1 MKPIN
6 VKNAKECLEKFDP
19 IEFKYNCASNIVK
32 LTTDIKAKLERHEN
46 AYQFGS
52 LTKQEYSSIVD
63 NLRLVY
69 NDENL
74 IENDVKLF
82 HLTEDKIVHQYL
94 GIPLLDRLFDEDY
107 FNFEWDMHIGQN
119 FMEHR
124 NDYYRDHFIHQ
135 IRNLVM
141 MFSLLIDDEIGL
153 YDTIKSFMPSLDSIP
168 ADSGKVPEYI
178 RKKEIQFFEFT
189 DDKNKQKLDDF
200 INNYQNLV
208 RKTVSKSDYLHEFYC
223 KYVIFASAFLSALF
237 HDMGYPICHFLEVR
251 QRVSD
256 YNPYLHM
263 FTHNSVDSFDQLFSK
278 LSDSLLFTIVS
289 RSEIQSRLSINEDG
303 KYDHG
308 AYSAIAFLLPFY
320 DSGLI
325 NSLSPEKQCAIEV
338 AAVAIYNHTAKYNC
352 IKFDDKN
359 NYYQPIFRQNPISFL
374 LRFCD
379 DLQEWDRRY
388 FEISTDSDL
397 VICTKCG
404 SPLILSENNDTK
416 SDKRDSL
423 MKYYCLCKT
432 NDKPQ
437 IKHIKY
443 DSFLKRK
450 IYIVRTSDS
459 VEFKIVYNKNN
470 KEKLLVAKVNYNL
483 YRLLKMCRINAN
495 YATHR
500 LSELN
505 GIKHIVDQDF
515 NNQSESKSKFDR
527 IVLDFFM
534 TSNPILIKIRIIEE
548 FIKKVSEDKLD
559 INSPTLI
566 VDAILNNVFNKK
578 NTSLENEACSIWEK
592 YSNIPYKTE
601 SPLEVYTYL
610 QTKALPFYVEILEK
624 SLDFKINKTMKA
636 DLDDKSYTGLIE
648 SVIKNNSNQTY
659 HDVMFMMIH
668 DCFVQYYRM
677 PAKNFDNMLND
688 EYYSLYTPTDKEQL
702 NQAVMKYCNK
712 ENAFNER
719 TELNIIDYYSDL
731 FFFDVINRFIEER
744 KIIMLGKI
752 IKITR
757 P

>member
-1 MKPIN
+1 MEPIN
-6 VKNAKECLEKFDP
+6 VKKAKECLENFDP
-19 IEFKYNCASNIVK
+19 IEFKYNCMSDKNK
-32 LTTDIKAKLERHEN
+32 LTPDKKAELGRHED

-82 HLTEDKIVHQYL
+82 HLTEKKIVHQYL

-141 MFSLLIDDEIGL
+141 MYSLLIDDEIGL
-153 YDTIKSFMPSLDSIP
+153 YNTIRSFFPTIESRPLDN
-168 ADSGKVPEYI
+168 GKVPEYI
-178 RKKEIQFFEFT
+178 RKKEVQFFEFA
-189 DDKNKQKLDDF
+189 DEKNKQKLEDF
-200 INNYQNLV
+200 ILYYQELKNQ
-208 RKTVSKSDYLHEFYC
+208 KINKSDYLHDFYC
-223 KYVIFASAFLSALF
+223 KYVVFASSFLSALF

-278 LSDSLLFTIVS
+278 LGDSLLFTIVS
-289 RSEIQSRLSINEDG
+289 RREIQSRLSINKDG

-320 DSGLI
+320 DSGII

-338 AAVAIYNHTAKYNC
+338 AAVAIYNHTSKYNC
-352 IKFDDKN
+352 IEYSKKN

-404 SPLILSENNDTK
+404 TPLIVTNNTDTQL
-416 SDKRDSL
+416 DRRDSL
-423 MKYYCLCKT
+423 MEYYCLCKT

-459 VEFKIVYNKNN
+459 VEFKLVNN
-470 KEKLLVAKVNYNL
+470 ENTKEKLLVAKVNYNL

-515 NNQSESKSKFDR
+515 NKQSDSQSKFDR

-548 FIKKVSEDKLD
+548 FIKKIQLN
-559 INSPTLI
+559 INSTNI
-566 VDAILNNVFNKK
+566 VDDILNNVFNKK
-578 NTSLENEACSIWEK
+578 NTSLQNNKYSIWEK
-592 YSNIPYKTE
+592 YSNIPYIKN
-601 SPLEVYTYL
+601 SPLEIYTYL
-610 QTKALPFYVEILEK
+610 QTEALPFYVEILKK
-624 SLDFKINKTMKA
+624 SLDLRINKAMEL
-636 DLDDKSYTGLIE
+636 DLDKNKYIELIE
-648 SVIKNNSNQTY
+648 PIIKDNSNQTY
-659 HDVMFMMIH
+659 HDIMFILIQ
-668 DCFVQYYRM
+668 DCFVQYDRILTI
-677 PAKNFDNMLND
+677 KSDNLFND
-688 EYYSLYTPTDKEQL
+688 EYYSLYTPDNKAQL
-702 NQAVMKYCNK
+702 NQAVVKYCNK
-712 ENAFNER
+712 ENSFNNR
-719 TELNIIDYYSDL
+719 NKTKIIDYYTDL
-731 FFFDVINRFIEER
+731 FFFDVINRYIEE
-744 KIIMLGKI
+744 
-752 IKITR
+752 
-757 P
+757 